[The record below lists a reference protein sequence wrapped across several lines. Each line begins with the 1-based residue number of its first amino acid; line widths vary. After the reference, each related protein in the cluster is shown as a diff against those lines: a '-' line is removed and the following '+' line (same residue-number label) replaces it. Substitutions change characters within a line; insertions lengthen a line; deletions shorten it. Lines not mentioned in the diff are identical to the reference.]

1 MKIWSWIEES
11 APELRQ
17 LAVDG
22 GHWMLTPPRTLT
34 LVHAVQQPLIEPQF
48 QDLGSSRTLG
58 NTFAAI
64 EDQFPISGK
73 STIKVDIHADW
84 QEPVDDLNDKAQPQ
98 FVTGSAV
105 AFSTPI
111 EPAMSVARIFGT
123 HEFHDTKHRTVNYQ
137 AIATTRFRE
146 YFPEAVTVNPD
157 NLTRKSLPVTLSIKS
172 SARPAAPKPLYVIPT
187 FGWET
192 TPEDAWTFSR
202 RSGGGLRV
210 YLQRPWYSS
219 GEGELLGV
227 VLWGCPVPEHQL
239 GQPFEVPEF
248 LRSYVTQWGSD
259 PIWLSPPPPTHAVPR
274 EKHFR
279 NTVKFDHGLSLDE
292 LPQLPGLAISVAG
305 HEVGYDDDRK
315 LWYCDIE
322 IDQGNAY
329 FPFVRLALARYQP
342 ESIPDA
348 HLSRVVLADFAQL
361 APYRSASIAFDPI
374 DTTSLEVAVSGR
386 THRGPGSASMV
397 ATLEMKAAAAVEA
410 AWVPIA
416 QIPLIASS
424 SPASR
429 TLWLA
434 QVTLPQARGSRPF
447 RLVIEEFEMFPHQH
461 TKRLVYA
468 DVLEI

>member
-1 MKIWSWIEES
+1 LETSFTAAKGTLPRLRFGALYQFRARAVDLAGNSLPHDAVLDDIYNLPPQPMRYLRYEPVTAAVVVLRAPLGPDTTPGESVERIVVRSNFDTHIAGVSERHIVPPKTSAEMAELHGMLDTPTESPNKTFYTLLADRDGSLNTDPGHPDRPAPHPEAQIDLPYLPDPFAPGAAFVGLPGTTAGSVWKTPFTGVWPDPRPFRLALDEGSAPPTFVENDAERVLTVHLPKAEVVNVQLSCYLTDEDSSHPPRMLSTMKIWSWIEES

-187 FGWET
+187 
-192 TPEDAWTFSR
+192 
-202 RSGGGLRV
+202 
-210 YLQRPWYSS
+210 
-219 GEGELLGV
+219 
-227 VLWGCPVPEHQL
+227 
-239 GQPFEVPEF
+239 
-248 LRSYVTQWGSD
+248 
-259 PIWLSPPPPTHAVPR
+259 
-274 EKHFR
+274 
-279 NTVKFDHGLSLDE
+279 
-292 LPQLPGLAISVAG
+292 
-305 HEVGYDDDRK
+305 
-315 LWYCDIE
+315 
-322 IDQGNAY
+322 
-329 FPFVRLALARYQP
+329 
-342 ESIPDA
+342 
-348 HLSRVVLADFAQL
+348 
-361 APYRSASIAFDPI
+361 
-374 DTTSLEVAVSGR
+374 
-386 THRGPGSASMV
+386 
-397 ATLEMKAAAAVEA
+397 
-410 AWVPIA
+410 
-416 QIPLIASS
+416 
-424 SPASR
+424 
-429 TLWLA
+429 
-434 QVTLPQARGSRPF
+434 
-447 RLVIEEFEMFPHQH
+447 
-461 TKRLVYA
+461 
-468 DVLEI
+468 